1 MLEVGFGRI
10 DIMPKEPVGLGGYG
24 NGPHRIETHVLDPLF
39 ATCIAITDAQ
49 DKTLLLITMD
59 LICMEDVL
67 VAALRKNI
75 TAATGIPE
83 QHIFASATHT
93 HYGPDVGNPG
103 RKAVDDYIAY
113 AAKRTVLAVQAAL
126 EDRAEASVQAG
137 TTVTENLT
145 FVRHYIC
152 ADGTTNFSKTNPRV
166 RHAADADPRLRLLRF
181 CREGRKDILMMNW
194 QSHPDTTGGGNA
206 TGISADYIGPLRSYL
221 EIATGCYFA
230 FFQGACGNLTPVS
243 RILNKNTVNRDH
255 HMEHATELAQAAM
268 ALLPELKSIKTG
280 PISITR
286 HLYKCPYDHSTDRQV
301 PEAKEVWDYWL
312 KTGDFDGS
320 DKMAKALGYGSQYE
334 ARAILQRAEAP
345 EFFPIEL
352 NTAVMGN
359 LAFATVPCEL
369 FDTAGAYVID
379 NAPYAATWLIGYCN
393 DSRGYFPNHDAFR
406 YGCYEVD
413 IHVLAE
419 GSAEGM
425 AEELV
430 QMLGELK

>member
-1 MLEVGFGRI
+1 MLKVGFGRI
-10 DIMPKEPVGLGGYG
+10 DIMPREPVGLGGYG
-24 NGPHRIETHVLDPLF
+24 NGPHRIETQVLDPLF
-39 ATCIAITDAQ
+39 ATCIAITDEQ

-67 VAALRKNI
+67 MAALRENI

-83 QHIFASATHT
+83 QYIFASATHT

-113 AAKRTVLAVQAAL
+113 AAQRTVLAVQAAL
-126 EDRAEASVQAG
+126 EDRAEASVLAG
-137 TTVTENLT
+137 TAVTENLT

-152 ADGTTNFSKTNPRV
+152 ADGTTKVSGSNPRI
-166 RHAADADPRLRLLRF
+166 RHVADADPRLRLLRF
-181 CREGRKDILMMNW
+181 CREAGKDILMMNW
-194 QSHPDTTGGGNA
+194 QAHPDCTGGGNA
-206 TGISADYIGPLRSYL
+206 TGISADYIGPLRACL
-221 EIATGCYFA
+221 EVTTGCHFA
-230 FFQGACGNLTPVS
+230 FFQGACGNLIPS
-243 RILNKNTVNRDH
+243 SLILKKNVANRDY
-255 HMEHATELAQAAM
+255 HMDHASDLAAVAM
-268 ALLPELKSIKTG
+268 ALLPELKRIQTG

-286 HLYKCPYDHSTDRQV
+286 HMYKCPYDHSTDSQA
-301 PEAKEVWDYWL
+301 PEARKVWEYWL
-312 KTGDFDGS
+312 ETGDFDGS
-320 DKMAKALGYGSQYE
+320 NKMAKALGYGSRYE

-345 EFFPIEL
+345 EYLPMEL
-352 NTAVMGN
+352 NAAVMGE
-359 LAFATVPCEL
+359 LAFTTCPCEL

-379 NAPYAATWLIGYCN
+379 NSPYPATWLIGYCN

-413 IHVLAE
+413 THVLAE